1 MIDIGA
7 KNVLRKLENK
17 VGIKLGVGNTLSLK
31 FEMR

>member
-17 VGIKLGVGNTLSLK
+17 VRIKLGVGNTLSLK